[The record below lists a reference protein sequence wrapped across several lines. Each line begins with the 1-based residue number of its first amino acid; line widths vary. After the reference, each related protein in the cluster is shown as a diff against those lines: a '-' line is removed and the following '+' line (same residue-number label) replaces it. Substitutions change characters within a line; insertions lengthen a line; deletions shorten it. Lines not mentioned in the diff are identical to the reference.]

1 MSVKLFIKCKI
12 CNFESNNF
20 RGFSNHINKIHKIS
34 SKDYYDKYLKKENE
48 DVCLICKN
56 KTTFFNLS
64 HGYRTYCSTKCAM
77 SDENTKNKIK
87 ETCLN
92 KYGYESASQS
102 NDVKSKMKET
112 CLKLYNN
119 TSSLQSDIVKEK
131 RTKNYFEKHGIKSPS
146 QSQSVKEKKKLTYLK
161 HFGTESYSQSELC
174 KKLRKEKTL
183 NDLLTYIKNGKILDF
198 TPFNVYY
205 HCNLCKNNMYIN
217 YSTFS
222 QRLRHYNVEPCI
234 ICNPLEKSYS
244 NEEKDLLKYIKTIY
258 NDTIIENDRII
269 LNGKELDIYLP
280 KLKLAFEYDGTYWH
294 ADSRFYNENDIIK
307 DRIAKDIWITDNNKN
322 NLCNELNINL
332 IRIKEYDWI
341 TNNIEEKNKI
351 KNIINE
357 AINE

>member
-1 MSVKLFIKCKI
+1 
-12 CNFESNNF
+12 
-20 RGFSNHINKIHKIS
+20 
-34 SKDYYDKYLKKENE
+34 
-48 DVCLICKN
+48 
-56 KTTFFNLS
+56 
-64 HGYRTYCSTKCAM
+64 
-77 SDENTKNKIK
+77 
-87 ETCLN
+87 
-92 KYGYESASQS
+92 
-102 NDVKSKMKET
+102 
-112 CLKLYNN
+112 
-119 TSSLQSDIVKEK
+119 
-131 RTKNYFEKHGIKSPS
+131 
-146 QSQSVKEKKKLTYLK
+146 
-161 HFGTESYSQSELC
+161 
-174 KKLRKEKTL
+174 
-183 NDLLTYIKNGKILDF
+183 
-198 TPFNVYY
+198 
-205 HCNLCKNNMYIN
+205 MYIN

-222 QRLRHYNVEPCI
+222 QRLCHYNVEPCI

-280 KLKLAFEYDGTYWH
+280 KLKLAFEYDGTYRH

-341 TNNIEEKNKI
+341 TNNMEVKNKI

>member
-1 MSVKLFIKCKI
+1 
-12 CNFESNNF
+12 
-20 RGFSNHINKIHKIS
+20 
-34 SKDYYDKYLKKENE
+34 
-48 DVCLICKN
+48 
-56 KTTFFNLS
+56 
-64 HGYRTYCSTKCAM
+64 
-77 SDENTKNKIK
+77 
-87 ETCLN
+87 
-92 KYGYESASQS
+92 
-102 NDVKSKMKET
+102 MKET
-112 CLKLYNN
+112 CLKLYNT

-131 RTKNYFEKHGIKSPS
+131 RAKNYFEKHGVKSPS

-161 HFGTESYSQSELC
+161 HFGTEFYSQSEIC

-183 NDLLTYIKNGKILDF
+183 NNLLTYIKNGKILDF
-198 TPFNVYY
+198 TSFNVHY
-205 HCNLCKNNMYIN
+205 HCNLCKNDMYIN

-222 QRLRHYNVEPCI
+222 QRLRYYNAEPCI

-244 NEEKDLLKYIKTIY
+244 KEEKDLLKYIKTIY

>member
-56 KTTFFNLS
+56 KTTFLNLS

-102 NDVKSKMKET
+102 NDVKNKMKET

-119 TSSLQSDIVKEK
+119 TSSLQSDTVKEK
-131 RTKNYFEKHGIKSPS
+131 RVKNYFEKHGVKSPS
-146 QSQSVKEKKKLTYLK
+146 QSQYVKEKKKLTYLK
-161 HFGTESYSQSELC
+161 HFGTESYSQSEIC

-205 HCNLCKNNMYIN
+205 HCNLCKNDMYIN

-222 QRLRHYNVEPCI
+222 QRLRYYNVEPCI

-258 NDTIIENDRII
+258 TDTIIENDRII

-322 NLCNELNINL
+322 NLCNELNISL